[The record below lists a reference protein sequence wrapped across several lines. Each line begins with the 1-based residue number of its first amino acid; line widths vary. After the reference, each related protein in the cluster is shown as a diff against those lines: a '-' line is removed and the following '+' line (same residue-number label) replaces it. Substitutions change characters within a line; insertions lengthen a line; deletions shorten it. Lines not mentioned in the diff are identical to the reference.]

1 MTSKAERLRAKRS
14 TRAGRPRK
22 EGAERH
28 PCGKIKTDW
37 TEKENKVVA
46 LDARKRIHK
55 LDDSG
60 QLAGYTLGRIFLDGN
75 ITEEERKA
83 GDEYAE
89 QIARYYRL
97 TGISFPSPRAQDIN
111 RLAGDDGD
119 VSEDRANRARAASN
133 RFMALEGLLLSQTDG
148 PQVKQTVFN
157 VCILDIEGLR
167 KMPDR
172 QMRWLRR
179 GLRALHADKA
189 LR

>member
-1 MTSKAERLRAKRS
+1 MVSKAAKLRAKRS
-14 TRAGRPRK
+14 SRAGRPRK
-22 EGAERH
+22 EDAERFD
-28 PCGKIKTDW
+28 CGKIKPEW
-37 TEKENKVVA
+37 TEKETKVVA

-55 LDDSG
+55 LDDG
-60 QLAGYTLGRIFLDGN
+60 QFAGYTLGRIYLDGN

-97 TGISFPSPRAQDIN
+97 TGISFPSPRAQDVN
-111 RLAGDDGD
+111 RLAGDGGD
-119 VSEDRANRARAASN
+119 VSEDRANRARAASK
-133 RFMALEGLLLSQTDG
+133 RYMALEGLLLSLADG